1 MRIVFM
7 GTPEFAEGILKY
19 IIEKKWNVV
28 GVVTIPDKPAGRGLQ
43 LQSSPVKKLA
53 ESNQI
58 PVLQPNKLKDPD
70 FLNALESLQAD
81 VFVVVAFRMLPEI
94 VWKMPKLGTFNLH
107 GSLLPQLRGAAP
119 IQWALIYGLPS
130 TGVSTFFI
138 DDKIDTGAV
147 ILQKEISILK
157 EDNLSTLYQKLMD
170 LGCIVVDDTLHL
182 LQSGNA
188 TTFLQQESE
197 DLLPAPKLTKE
208 NTKIDWNVSA
218 KQIQNLVRGLN
229 PFPTAWTNLM
239 EDDDSELLVKVYEV
253 KISEEKNSLTPG
265 AFLIENKKWLVGTKD
280 EVIEM
285 VELQLPGK
293 KRMQVKD
300 LLNGWKGSNHGNFV

>member
-170 LGCIVVDDTLHL
+170 LGCTVVDDTLHL

-293 KRMQVKD
+293 KRMQVRD

>member
-53 ESNQI
+53 EAHQI

-70 FLNALESLQAD
+70 FLIALESLQAD

-119 IQWALIYGLPS
+119 IQWALIYGLTT
-130 TGVSTFFI
+130 TGVSTFFV

-157 EDNLSTLYQKLMD
+157 EDNLSTLYQKLME
-170 LGCIVVDDTLHL
+170 LGCTVVDDTLHL
-182 LQSGNA
+182 LQSGNV
-188 TTFLQQESE
+188 TTFLQQESD

-218 KQIQNLVRGLN
+218 IQIKNLVRGLN
-229 PFPTAWTNLM
+229 PFPAAWTNLI
-239 EDDDSELLVKVYEV
+239 EHESEMIVKVYEV
-253 KISEEKNSLTPG
+253 KISDEKNNLTPG
-265 AFLIENKKWLVGTKD
+265 AFLIKNKKWLVGAKD

-300 LLNGWKGSNHGNFV
+300 LLNGWKGSKHGSFI

>member
-53 ESNQI
+53 EANQI

-70 FLNALESLQAD
+70 FLNTLESLQAD

-119 IQWALIYGLPS
+119 IQWALIYGLKS

-147 ILQKEISILK
+147 ILQKEIPILK
-157 EDNLSTLYQKLMD
+157 EDNLSTLYQKLME

-182 LQSGNA
+182 LQSGNV

-229 PFPTAWTNLM
+229 PFPTAWTNLI
-239 EDDDSELLVKVYEV
+239 DKELELFVKVYQVEISV
-253 KISEEKNSLTPG
+253 LKISLTPG
-265 AFLIENKKWLVGTKD
+265 EFKIENKKWLVGTKNGLL
-280 EVIEM
+280 ELIEI
-285 VELQLPGK
+285 QLPGK
-293 KRMQVKD
+293 KRMLVKD
-300 LLNGWKGSNHGNFV
+300 LLNGWKGSNHGNFI

>member
-81 VFVVVAFRMLPEI
+81 VFVVVAFRMLPEA

-119 IQWALIYGLPS
+119 IQWALIYGLTS

-147 ILQKEISILK
+147 ILQKEIPILK
-157 EDNLSTLYQKLMD
+157 EDNLSTLYQKLME
-170 LGCIVVDDTLHL
+170 LGCTVVDDTLHL
-182 LQSGNA
+182 LQSGNV

-229 PFPTAWTNLM
+229 PFPTAWTNLK

-253 KISEEKNSLTPG
+253 KISEEINSLTPG

-300 LLNGWKGSNHGNFV
+300 LLNGWKGSNHGSFV

>member
-7 GTPEFAEGILKY
+7 GTPEFAEGILKH
-19 IIEKKWNVV
+19 IIQEQWNVV

-58 PVLQPNKLKDPD
+58 PVLQPNKLKDAD
-70 FLNALESLQAD
+70 FLSELASLQAD
-81 VFVVVAFRMLPEI
+81 VFVVVAFRMLPEA

-119 IQWALIYGLPS
+119 IQWALIYGLPT

-147 ILQKEISILK
+147 ILQKEIPILK
-157 EDNLSTLYQKLMD
+157 EDNLSTLYQKLME
-170 LGCIVVDDTLHL
+170 LGCEVVHKTLQL
-182 LQSGNA
+182 LQDGNV
-188 TTFLQQESE
+188 TTQVQEESE
-197 DLLPAPKLTKE
+197 NLLPAPKLTKD
-208 NTKIDWNVSA
+208 NTKINWNASA

-229 PFPTAWTNLM
+229 PFPVAYTYLK
-239 EDDDSELLVKVYEV
+239 EEELELLVKVYQVSVIED
-253 KISEEKNSLTPG
+253 ENWLLPG
-265 AFLIENKKWLVGTKD
+265 EFKIENKKWLVGTND
-280 EVIEM
+280 GLL
-285 VELQLPGK
+285 ELQEIQLPGK

-300 LLNGWKGSNHGNFV
+300 LLNGWKGNNHGNFV

>member
-28 GVVTIPDKPAGRGLQ
+28 SVVTIPDKPAGRGLQ

-70 FLNALESLQAD
+70 FLNALESMQAD

-138 DDKIDTGAV
+138 DDKIDTGEV

-170 LGCIVVDDTLHL
+170 LGCTVVDDTLHL

-285 VELQLPGK
+285 VELQMPGK

>member
-53 ESNQI
+53 EANQI
-58 PVLQPNKLKDPD
+58 PILQPNKLKDPD
-70 FLNALESLQAD
+70 FLNTLESLQAD

-119 IQWALIYGLPS
+119 IQWALIYGLPT
-130 TGVSTFFI
+130 TGVSSFFI
-138 DDKIDTGAV
+138 DEKIDTGAV
-147 ILQKEISILK
+147 ILRKEIPIK
-157 EDNLSTLYQKLMD
+157 EEDNLSTLYQKLMQ
-170 LGCIVVDDTLHL
+170 LGSEVVHDTLQL
-182 LQSGNA
+182 LEKGEVHPQI
-188 TTFLQQESE
+188 QEESE

-208 NTKIDWNVSA
+208 NTQINWASSA
-218 KQIQNLVRGLN
+218 TQIRNLVRGLN
-229 PFPTAWTNLM
+229 PFPTAWTLLKEN
-239 EDDDSELLVKVYEV
+239 EIELLVKVFEV
-253 KISEEKNSLTPG
+253 KVSDETLSLSPG
-265 AFLIENKKWLVGTKD
+265 EYRIEHKKWLVGTGHGLV
-280 EVIEM
+280 EIQEM
-285 VELQLPGK
+285 QLPGK

-300 LLNGWKGSNHGNFV
+300 LLNGWKGSNYGNFI

>member
-53 ESNQI
+53 EAHQI

-81 VFVVVAFRMLPEI
+81 VFVVVAFRMLPEA

-147 ILQKEISILK
+147 ILQKEIPILK
-157 EDNLSTLYQKLMD
+157 EDNLSTLYQKLME

-182 LQSGNA
+182 LQSGNV

-218 KQIQNLVRGLN
+218 EQIQNLVRGLN
-229 PFPTAWTNLM
+229 PFPTAWTNLIDK
-239 EDDDSELLVKVYEV
+239 ELELFIKIYQVDISEL
-253 KISEEKNSLTPG
+253 KISLVPG
-265 AFLIENKKWLVGTKD
+265 EFKIENKKWLVGTKKGI
-280 EVIEM
+280 IELN
-285 VELQLPGK
+285 EIQLPGK
-293 KRMQVKD
+293 KRMLVKD
-300 LLNGWKGSNHGNFV
+300 LLNGWKGSNHGNFL